1 MGNWNFDEIENSL
14 VSDAE
19 KRITRGYTQQPKE
32 DVRGLDPG
40 SPQTSENVAAGDLS
54 PDILRQA
61 EKSEKPTAPARG
73 QSPGIES
80 LPEYSPQTAERP
92 QADTADIIGVK
103 CSETKGVQTYLPLAD
118 YMRLLQQ
125 KTLRKQNI
133 AQVAGVAIID
143 WLDRQ
148 EQSAPTSGK
157 K

>member
-40 SPQTSENVAAGDLS
+40 SPQTSENVAARDLS

-61 EKSEKPTAPARG
+61 EKSGDARG
-73 QSPGIES
+73 QTPDSEPVRVQSPGS
-80 LPEYSPQTAERP
+80 ERP
-92 QADTADIIGVK
+92 QERPIDDIIGVK

>member
-19 KRITRGYTQQPKE
+19 KRITRGYTG
-32 DVRGLDPG
+32 DGG
-40 SPQTSENVAAGDLS
+40 TGAAPSAPSD
-54 PDILRQA
+54 A
-61 EKSEKPTAPARG
+61 TAPVRG
-73 QSPGIES
+73 QSPGIEP

-92 QADTADIIGVK
+92 NLSGDSPLTAPLDDIIGVK

>member
-19 KRITRGYTQQPKE
+19 KRITRGYTG
-32 DVRGLDPG
+32 DGG
-40 SPQTSENVAAGDLS
+40 TGAAPSAPSD
-54 PDILRQA
+54 A
-61 EKSEKPTAPARG
+61 TAPARG
-73 QSPGIES
+73 QSLGSVPM
-80 LPEYSPQTAERP
+80 PTDSPQAAERP
-92 QADTADIIGVK
+92 IDDIIGVK

>member
-19 KRITRGYTQQPKE
+19 KRITRGYTG
-32 DVRGLDPG
+32 DGG
-40 SPQTSENVAAGDLS
+40 TGAAPSASSD
-54 PDILRQA
+54 A
-61 EKSEKPTAPARG
+61 TAPARG
-73 QSPGIES
+73 QSLGSVPM
-80 LPEYSPQTAERP
+80 PTDSPQAAERP
-92 QADTADIIGVK
+92 LDDIIGVK

>member
-19 KRITRGYTQQPKE
+19 KRITRGYTG
-32 DVRGLDPG
+32 DGG
-40 SPQTSENVAAGDLS
+40 TGAAPSAPSD
-54 PDILRQA
+54 A
-61 EKSEKPTAPARG
+61 TAPARG
-73 QSPGIES
+73 QSLGSVPM
-80 LPEYSPQTAERP
+80 PTDSPQAAERP
-92 QADTADIIGVK
+92 QERPLDDIIGVK

-148 EQSAPTSGK
+148 EQKNA
-157 K
+157 

>member
-19 KRITRGYTQQPKE
+19 KRITRGYTG
-32 DVRGLDPG
+32 DGG
-40 SPQTSENVAAGDLS
+40 TGAAPSAPSD
-54 PDILRQA
+54 A
-61 EKSEKPTAPARG
+61 TAPARG
-73 QSPGIES
+73 QSLGSVPM
-80 LPEYSPQTAERP
+80 PTDSPQAAERP
-92 QADTADIIGVK
+92 NLSGDSPLAAERSQADTADIIGVK

-148 EQSAPTSGK
+148 EQKNA
-157 K
+157 

>member
-19 KRITRGYTQQPKE
+19 KRITRGYTG
-32 DVRGLDPG
+32 DGG
-40 SPQTSENVAAGDLS
+40 TGAAPSAPSD
-54 PDILRQA
+54 A
-61 EKSEKPTAPARG
+61 TAPARG
-73 QSPGIES
+73 QSLGSVPM
-80 LPEYSPQTAERP
+80 PKDSPQAAERP
-92 QADTADIIGVK
+92 LADIIGVK

-148 EQSAPTSGK
+148 EK
-157 K
+157 